1 MRFIIYGAGGV
12 GGVIGAQ
19 LFKGG
24 EQVVLIARGDHLS
37 VLQAQGLRYQTPFE
51 DEQLPIPTVGHPAE
65 LQRQPDDVVVMT
77 MKSQHTRAALEELR
91 DVYGD
96 GVPVVCCQN
105 GVSNEREALRRF
117 RAVYAMLVYLPAQM
131 LAPGCI
137 QCHSTL
143 KSGVLDLGLYP
154 DGADDRCAEIAG
166 RLDAVNLSA
175 KPDGKIMRFKYEKL
189 LTNLNNALDAVAP
202 KGDLAAEIRAQ
213 LLAEGRS
220 CYAAAGIDCASDEE
234 VKARREGM
242 FATGDIPGVPRAGGS
257 SRQSLMRGTG
267 DIEADYLN
275 GEIVQL
281 GRLHG
286 VATPANAVLQR
297 LAVEAARVRAEPGA
311 MALEDIRAQID
322 RFSST

>member
-24 EQVVLIARGDHLS
+24 EEVVLIARGDHLAAMR
-37 VLQAQGLRYQTPFE
+37 AQGLRYQTPFD
-51 DEQLPIPTVGHPAE
+51 DEQLQIPAVAHPAE
-65 LQRQPDDVVVMT
+65 IQVGSGDEVIMT
-77 MKSQHTRAALEELR
+77 MKSQHTREALNELR
-91 DVYGD
+91 SVYGD

-154 DGADDRCAEIAG
+154 SGTDDRSTEIAG
-166 RLDAVNLSA
+166 RLDAVNLTA
-175 KPDGKIMRFKYEKL
+175 KPDPKVMRFKYAKL

-202 KGDLAAEIRAQ
+202 KGELAAGIRAQ
-213 LLAEGRS
+213 LLAEGRD
-220 CYAAAGIDCASDEE
+220 CYAAAGIDWASDEE

-242 FATGDIPGVPRAGGS
+242 FATGEIPGVPRAGGS

-267 DIEADYLN
+267 DIEADHLN

-281 GRLHG
+281 GRLYG

-297 LAVEAARVRAEPGA
+297 LAVEAARARAKPGA
-311 MALEDIRAQID
+311 MALEDVRAHID
-322 RFSST
+322 RFPTT